1 MDNVVVTA
9 YIAYSFC
16 MLEAKGGRRL
26 AFLERLR
33 AYGTAKLIS
42 ERRNF
47 VVVVG
52 ASVASIAAQYGRWKQ
67 RPGGRPKDPVV
78 LPLVQL
84 ASASVLTVSLR
95 GAATLKISNQI
106 QGTLQKP
113 FSILCL
119 FYEPLPR

>member
-16 MLEAKGGRRL
+16 MFRALEAKGGRRL

-67 RPGGRPKDPVV
+67 RPGGRPNDPVV

-95 GAATLKISNQI
+95 AATLKISNQI

-113 FSILCL
+113 FSIQGL
-119 FYEPLPR
+119 FL

>member
-16 MLEAKGGRRL
+16 MFRALEAKGGRRL

-52 ASVASIAAQYGRWKQ
+52 ASVASIVLRSTADGSRGRA
-67 RPGGRPKDPVV
+67 G
-78 LPLVQL
+78 VQ
-84 ASASVLTVSLR
+84 T
-95 GAATLKISNQI
+95 TQ
-106 QGTLQKP
+106 
-113 FSILCL
+113 
-119 FYEPLPR
+119 

>member
-1 MDNVVVTA
+1 MNVDNVVVTA

-52 ASVASIAAQYGRWKQ
+52 ASVASIVLRSTADGSRGRA
-67 RPGGRPKDPVV
+67 G
-78 LPLVQL
+78 VQ
-84 ASASVLTVSLR
+84 T
-95 GAATLKISNQI
+95 TQ
-106 QGTLQKP
+106 
-113 FSILCL
+113 
-119 FYEPLPR
+119 

>member
-1 MDNVVVTA
+1 MNVDNVVVTA

-16 MLEAKGGRRL
+16 MFRALEAKGGRRL

-52 ASVASIAAQYGRWKQ
+52 ASVASSTSCAVRQMEAEAGRASK
-67 RPGGRPKDPVV
+67 RP
-78 LPLVQL
+78 
-84 ASASVLTVSLR
+84 SSSSI
-95 GAATLKISNQI
+95 GATS
-106 QGTLQKP
+106 
-113 FSILCL
+113 FS
-119 FYEPLPR
+119 